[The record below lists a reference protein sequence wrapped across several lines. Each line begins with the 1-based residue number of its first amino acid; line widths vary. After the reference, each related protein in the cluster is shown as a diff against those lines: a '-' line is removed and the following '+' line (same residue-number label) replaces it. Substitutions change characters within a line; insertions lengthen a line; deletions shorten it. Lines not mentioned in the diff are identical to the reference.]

1 MDLKDVLDIV
11 LVICASGIIFVLPST
26 IYTAMFFGIF
36 YRRKPLCLD
45 KDNLK
50 GTAYYPY
57 KDELKKSVVV
67 SKKIECTLVSINSDD
82 NLKLVGRYY
91 DKKSDTTIVL
101 IHGYQS
107 NAFNNFS
114 SLMQYFLSLGFNV
127 LMTDQRAHGM
137 SEGHFTTAGCK
148 EKYDLLNW
156 ISWID
161 SNTDCSNIFIYGI
174 SMGATTIGLA
184 SDKIKNQ
191 KVKGLIMEAGFTS
204 FYDELWFSSGKV
216 FMKKAAMN
224 YIVLCAKHLLN
235 ADIKEST
242 IDALSK
248 TTVPV
253 LFLHGNNDTEV
264 PMSHTKEN
272 FLACSSD
279 KYFSVVEG
287 APHTLCHYIGK
298 ENVENII
305 KEFIR
310 KYQS

>member
-11 LVICASGIIFVLPST
+11 LIICASGIFFVLPST
-26 IYTAMFFGIF
+26 IYSTMFLGIF
-36 YRRKPLCLD
+36 YRRKPRYLD
-45 KDNLK
+45 TDDLE
-50 GTAYYPY
+50 GTAYFPY
-57 KDELKKSVVV
+57 KDDLKKSIVE
-67 SKKIECTLVSINSDD
+67 SKKIECTLVTINSND

-91 DKKSDTTIVL
+91 DKKSSTTLLL

-107 NAFNNFS
+107 NSFNNFS
-114 SLMQYFLSLGFNV
+114 SLMQYCLSLGFNV
-127 LMTDQRAHGM
+127 LMIDQRAHGM
-137 SEGHFTTAGCK
+137 SEGRFTTTGCK

-156 ISWID
+156 ISWVD

-184 SDKIKNQ
+184 SDKIDNP

-204 FYDELWFSSGKV
+204 FYEELWFSSGKV
-216 FMKKAAMN
+216 FTKKAAMN
-224 YIVLCAKHLLN
+224 YIVLCAKYLLKS
-235 ADIKEST
+235 DIKEST
-242 IDALSK
+242 TDALSR
-248 TTVPV
+248 TTIPV
-253 LFLHGNNDTEV
+253 LFFHGNNDTEV

-279 KYFSVVEG
+279 KYFSIVEG

-298 ENVENII
+298 ENVENKI
-305 KEFIR
+305 KEFII